1 MILNVRGIT
10 INYGKVAAVRSVS
23 FDIEEGTIVTLIGAN
38 GAGKSTILKTIS
50 GLKHPSAGEI
60 FFKGKK
66 IDHLPPHDVVKAG
79 ISHVPEGRRLFPA
92 MSVKENLLMGAY
104 LRKEKKEI
112 DKEFEKVFY
121 YFPKLEERQK
131 QRAGSLSGGE
141 QQMLAM
147 GRALMSRPK
156 LLLLDEPSIGLSPL
170 MSQMI
175 GKIVHT
181 INQEEGV
188 SILLVEQNA
197 KLALGLANKGY
208 VLETGMIVLDGDARE
223 LLNNDMVKTAY
234 LGV

>member
-1 MILNVRGIT
+1 MLALTLKKVPLLHLSGLT
-10 INYGKVAAVRSVS
+10 AQGKVPFSKPFLALNILLRVRY
-23 FDIEEGTIVTLIGAN
+23 FLKA
-38 GAGKSTILKTIS
+38 KRSTTS
-50 GLKHPSAGEI
+50 
-60 FFKGKK
+60 
-66 IDHLPPHDVVKAG
+66 PPHDVVKAG

>member
-1 MILNVRGIT
+1 MILSVKGVSV
-10 INYGKVAAVRSVS
+10 NYGKVAAVRGIS
-23 FDIEEGTIVTLIGAN
+23 FDVEEGTIVTLIGAN

-50 GLKHPSAGEI
+50 GLQHPASGEI
-60 FFKGKK
+60 FFKGER
-66 IDHLPPHDVVKAG
+66 IDHLPPHDVVRAG

-92 MSVKENLLMGAY
+92 MSVRENLLMGAY
-104 LRKEKKEI
+104 LRKERKEI
-112 DKEFEKVFY
+112 AGEFEKVFY
-121 YFPKLEERQK
+121 YFPKLKERQK

-170 MSQMI
+170 MSRMI

-188 SILLVEQNA
+188 SVLLVEQNA
-197 KLALGLANKGY
+197 KLALGLANTGY
-208 VLETGMIVLDGDARE
+208 VLETGTIVLNGDARE
-223 LLNNDMVKTAY
+223 LLNNDVVKNAY

>member
-1 MILNVRGIT
+1 MLSARGIT
-10 INYGKVAAVRSVS
+10 INYGKVAVVRGVS

-50 GLKHPSAGEI
+50 GLHYPVAGEI
-60 FFKGKK
+60 FFKDKR
-66 IDHLPPHDVVKAG
+66 IDHCPTHEIVRDG
-79 ISHVPEGRRLFPA
+79 ISLVPEGRRLFPS
-92 MSVKENLLMGAY
+92 MSVRENLLMGAY
-104 LRKEKKEI
+104 LRKDKKEI
-112 DKEFEKVFY
+112 EREFERVFH
-121 YFPKLEERQK
+121 YFPKLKERQN

-156 LLLLDEPSIGLSPL
+156 LLLLDEPSIGLSPI

-175 GKIVHT
+175 GKIVYT

-188 SILLVEQNA
+188 SVLLVEQNA
-197 KLALGLANKGY
+197 KSALSLANRGY
-208 VLETGMIVLDGDARE
+208 VLETGNIVLKGDARD
-223 LLNNDMVKTAY
+223 LLNNDMVKNAY

>member
-1 MILNVRGIT
+1 
-10 INYGKVAAVRSVS
+10 
-23 FDIEEGTIVTLIGAN
+23 
-38 GAGKSTILKTIS
+38 
-50 GLKHPSAGEI
+50 
-60 FFKGKK
+60 
-66 IDHLPPHDVVKAG
+66 
-79 ISHVPEGRRLFPA
+79 

>member
-10 INYGKVAAVRSVS
+10 INYGKVAAVRNVS
-23 FDIEEGTIVTLIGAN
+23 FEIEEGTIVTLIGAN

>member
-10 INYGKVAAVRSVS
+10 INYGKVAAVRNVS

-50 GLKHPSAGEI
+50 GLKHPSTGEI

-223 LLNNDMVKTAY
+223 LLNNDIVKTAY

>member
-1 MILNVRGIT
+1 MILSVKGIT
-10 INYGKVAAVRSVS
+10 INYGKVAAVRNVS
-23 FDIEEGTIVTLIGAN
+23 FEIEENAIVTLIGSN

-50 GLKHPSAGEI
+50 GLKHPAAGEI
-60 FFKGKK
+60 LFEGKK
-66 IDHLPPHDVVKAG
+66 IDRFFPHDVVKAG

-92 MSVKENLLMGAY
+92 MSVRENLSMGAY
-104 LRKEKKEI
+104 LRRDKKEI
-112 DKEFEKVFY
+112 DEEFEKVFH
-121 YFPKLEERQK
+121 YFPKLKERQK

-197 KLALGLANKGY
+197 KLALSLANKGY
-208 VLETGMIVLDGDARE
+208 VLETGTIVLDGNAKE
-223 LLNNDMVKTAY
+223 LLNNDLVKTAY

>member
-1 MILNVRGIT
+1 MILSVKEIT
-10 INYGKVAAVRSVS
+10 INYGKVAAVRNIS

-60 FFKGKK
+60 FFEGVK
-66 IDHLPPHDVVKAG
+66 IDRLPPDNIVKAG
-79 ISHVPEGRRLFPA
+79 VSHVPEGRRLFPS

-112 DKEFEKVFY
+112 ENGFEKVFY
-121 YFPKLEERQK
+121 YFPKLKERQK

-208 VLETGMIVLDGDARE
+208 VLETGTIVLDGNAKE
-223 LLNNDMVKTAY
+223 LLNNDLVKTAY

>member
-1 MILNVRGIT
+1 
-10 INYGKVAAVRSVS
+10 
-23 FDIEEGTIVTLIGAN
+23 
-38 GAGKSTILKTIS
+38 
-50 GLKHPSAGEI
+50 
-60 FFKGKK
+60 
-66 IDHLPPHDVVKAG
+66 
-79 ISHVPEGRRLFPA
+79 
-92 MSVKENLLMGAY
+92 MSVRENLLMGAY
-104 LRKEKKEI
+104 LKKNRKEI
-112 DKEFEKVFY
+112 NDEFEKVFH
-121 YFPKLEERQK
+121 YFPKLKERQK

-181 INQEEGV
+181 INKEEGV

-197 KLALGLANKGY
+197 KLALGLASRGY
-208 VLETGMIVLDGDARE
+208 VLETGTIVLYGDARE
-223 LLNNDMVKTAY
+223 LLNNDMVKGAY

>member
-1 MILNVRGIT
+1 MILSVKGIT
-10 INYGKVAAVRSVS
+10 IKYGKVAAVRDVS
-23 FDIEEGTIVTLIGAN
+23 FDIKDGTIVTLIGAN
-38 GAGKSTILKTIS
+38 GAGKSTILKAIS
-50 GLKHPSAGEI
+50 GLRHPSSGEI
-60 FFKGKK
+60 IFKDKA
-66 IDHLPPHDVVKAG
+66 IDRLHPDIIVREGV
-79 ISHVPEGRRLFPA
+79 SHVPEGRRLFPA
-92 MSVKENLLMGAY
+92 MSVRENLLMGAY
-104 LRKEKKEI
+104 LKKNRKEI
-112 DKEFEKVFY
+112 NDEFEKVFH
-121 YFPKLEERQK
+121 YFPKLKERQK

-181 INQEEGV
+181 INKEEGV

-197 KLALGLANKGY
+197 KLALGLASRGY
-208 VLETGMIVLDGDARE
+208 VLETGTIVLHGDARE
-223 LLNNDMVKTAY
+223 LLNNDMVKGAY

>member
-10 INYGKVAAVRSVS
+10 INYGKVAVVRNVS
-23 FDIEEGTIVTLIGAN
+23 LDIEEGTIVTLIGAN

-112 DKEFEKVFY
+112 DTEFEKVFY

-208 VLETGMIVLDGDARE
+208 VIETGIIVLDGDARE